1 MGLSDYMIA
10 PIQRIT
16 RYGLLLKGI
25 LIYTICTVA
34 VLKKLNFIK
43 FFFFSYHTDLT
54 KHSNPESADFMYMQ
68 RSLKCHLALAHA
80 MNEVQ

>member
-25 LIYTICTVA
+25 VIYTICTVA
-34 VLKKLNFIK
+34 VLKKVNLLI
-43 FFFFSYHTDLT
+43 FFFHHIYRSSQTF
-54 KHSNPESADFMYMQ
+54 ES
-68 RSLKCHLALAHA
+68 RKC
-80 MNEVQ
+80 